1 MNPSLQ
7 ELADDISILAI
18 SVVANEWRAQ
28 GHELS
33 GSAVKQ
39 METFVRMEINTL
51 IIEGLVPNY
60 MAINNQGVPPNRIPY
75 YPGSGR
81 KTSKY
86 IDGLI
91 DYVQRRMGK
100 SEKEAKGIAFA
111 IASKHKKEGMPTKNS
126 VIKHSKTG
134 RRTGFI
140 EIALEKNSQ
149 KFIELIEN
157 AITFSVEA
165 TIESYYKSILNR

>member
-1 MNPSLQ
+1 MDASLQ
-7 ELADDISILAI
+7 KLADDISVLAI

-39 METFVRMEINTL
+39 METLVRFEINTL

-60 MAINNQGVPPNRIPY
+60 MAINNQGVPSNRIPY
-75 YPGSGR
+75 TPNSGR
-81 KTSKY
+81 PPSKY
-86 IDGLI
+86 IRGLI
-91 DYVQRRMGK
+91 DYVKRRMGK
-100 SEKEAKGIAFA
+100 SDKEAKGIAFA
-111 IASKHKKEGMPTKNS
+111 IASKHKREGMPTKGS
-126 VIKHSKTG
+126 VRFSTTG
-134 RRTGFI
+134 KRTGFI
-140 EIALEKNSQ
+140 EQALDKNSP

>member
-1 MNPSLQ
+1 MLEGLQ
-7 ELADDISILAI
+7 KLADDISLLAI
-18 SVVANEWRAQ
+18 TVVANEWRAQ

-39 METFVRMEINTL
+39 METVITEEINA
-51 IIEGLVPNY
+51 IVIEGYIPDY
-60 MAINNQGVPPNRIPY
+60 MAINNSGVTAARIPY
-75 YPGSGR
+75 TPNSGR
-81 KTSKY
+81 PPSKY
-86 IDGLI
+86 ISGLI
-91 DYVQRRMGK
+91 DYVKRRMGK
-100 SEKEAKGIAFA
+100 SDKEAKSIAFA
-111 IASKHKKEGMPTKNS
+111 IASKHKLEGMPTKNS

-140 EIALEKNSQ
+140 EIALEKSSP

>member
-1 MNPSLQ
+1 MLEGLQ
-7 ELADDISILAI
+7 KLSDDISILAI
-18 SVVANEWRAQ
+18 TVVANEWRAQ

-39 METFVRMEINTL
+39 METVIREEIAT
-51 IIEGLVPNY
+51 IVIEGYVPDY
-60 MAINNQGVPPNRIPY
+60 MAINNEGVPSNKIPY

-149 KFIELIEN
+149 NFIDLIEQ
-157 AITFSVEA
+157 SVAA
-165 TIESYYKSILNR
+165 TVEVLVESYYKSILNR

>member
-1 MNPSLQ
+1 MLEGLQ
-7 ELADDISILAI
+7 KLADDISALAI
-18 SVVANEWRAQ
+18 EVIAMEWRAQ

-39 METFVRMEINTL
+39 METLVKYEINTL
-51 IIEGLVPNY
+51 VIEGLVPDY
-60 MAINNQGVPPNRIPY
+60 MAINNEGVPSNKIPY
-75 YPGSGR
+75 YPNSGR

-91 DYVQRRMGK
+91 DYVKRRMGK
-100 SEKEAKGIAFA
+100 SDKEAKGIAFA
-111 IASKHKKEGMPTKNS
+111 IASKHKKEGMPTKAS
-126 VIKHSKTG
+126 ARYSSTG
-134 RRTGFI
+134 KRTGFI
-140 EIALEKNSQ
+140 EQALEKSSP

>member
-1 MNPSLQ
+1 MEASLQ
-7 ELADDISILAI
+7 KLADEISLLAI
-18 SVVANEWRAQ
+18 SVVANEWRLQ
-28 GHELS
+28 GHELT

-39 METFVRMEINTL
+39 METMVRMEINTL
-51 IIEGLVPNY
+51 IIEGFVPDY
-60 MAINNQGVPPNRIPY
+60 MAINNEGVKSDRIPY

-140 EIALEKNSQ
+140 EIALEKNNA

>member
-1 MNPSLQ
+1 MDVNLQ
-7 ELADDISILAI
+7 KLADDISTLAI
-18 SVVANEWRAQ
+18 SVIATEWRAQ
-28 GHELS
+28 GHELT

-39 METFVRMEINTL
+39 METLIKFEINTL
-51 IIEGLVPNY
+51 IIEGYVPDY
-60 MAINNQGVPPNRIPY
+60 MAINNSGVKANRIPY

-81 KTSKY
+81 KESEY
-86 IDGLI
+86 IKGLMK
-91 DYVQRRMGK
+91 YVQQRMGK
-100 SEKEAKGIAFA
+100 SEKESKGIAFA

-140 EIALEKNSQ
+140 EIALEINSQ
-149 KFIELIEN
+149 KFIDLIEKS
-157 AITFSVEA
+157 ITFSVEA

>member
-7 ELADDISILAI
+7 KLADDISVLAI

-33 GSAVKQ
+33 GSAIKQ

-51 IIEGLVPNY
+51 IIEGLVPDY
-60 MAINNQGVPPNRIPY
+60 MAINNQGVPANRIPY

-81 KTSKY
+81 KESEY
-86 IDGLI
+86 IKGLMK
-91 DYVQRRMGK
+91 YVQQRMGK
-100 SEKEAKGIAFA
+100 SEKESKGIAFA

-126 VIKHSKTG
+126 VIKYSKTG
-134 RRTGFI
+134 KRTGFI
-140 EIALEKNSQ
+140 EQALDKNSA

-157 AITFSVEA
+157 AVTFSVEA

>member
-1 MNPSLQ
+1 MLDNFQ
-7 ELADDISILAI
+7 KLADDIGDLAMT
-18 SVVANEWRAQ
+18 VVANEWKAQ
-28 GHELS
+28 GHNLT
-33 GSAVKQ
+33 GSAIKQ
-39 METFVRMEINTL
+39 METMVQFQINTL
-51 IIEGLVPNY
+51 IIEGLIPDY
-60 MAINNQGVPPNRIPY
+60 MAINNEGVKSDRIPY

-91 DYVQRRMGK
+91 DYVKRRMGK
-100 SEKEAKGIAFA
+100 SDKEAKGIAFA
-111 IASKHKKEGMPTKNS
+111 IASKHKLEGMPTKNS

-140 EIALEKNSQ
+140 EIALEKSSP
-149 KFIELIEN
+149 KFIELVNN
-157 AITFSVEA
+157 AITFSVET

>member
-1 MNPSLQ
+1 MS
-7 ELADDISILAI
+7 EDISMLAI
-18 SVVANEWRAQ
+18 TVVANEWRAQ

-33 GSAVKQ
+33 GAAVKQ
-39 METFVRMEINTL
+39 METVIREEIAT
-51 IIEGLVPNY
+51 IVIEGYIPDY
-60 MAINNQGVPPNRIPY
+60 MAINNKGVLSDKIPY

-91 DYVQRRMGK
+91 DYVKRRMGK
-100 SEKEAKGIAFA
+100 SDKEAKGIAFA
-111 IASKHKKEGMPTKNS
+111 IASKHKLEGMPTKNS
-126 VIKHSKTG
+126 VIKHSSTG
-134 RRTGFI
+134 KRTGFI
-140 EIALEKNSQ
+140 ETALEKSSP

-157 AITFSVEA
+157 AITFSVET

>member
-1 MNPSLQ
+1 
-7 ELADDISILAI
+7 
-18 SVVANEWRAQ
+18 
-28 GHELS
+28 
-33 GSAVKQ
+33 
-39 METFVRMEINTL
+39 METLVRMEINTL
-51 IIEGLVPNY
+51 VIEGLVPDY
-60 MAINNQGVPPNRIPY
+60 MAINNQGVPANRIPY

-81 KTSKY
+81 KESEY
-86 IDGLI
+86 IKGLMK
-91 DYVQRRMGK
+91 YVQQRMGK
-100 SEKEAKGIAFA
+100 SEKESKGIAFA

-140 EIALEKNSQ
+140 EIALEKNSA

>member
-1 MNPSLQ
+1 MS
-7 ELADDISILAI
+7 EDISLLAI
-18 SVVANEWRAQ
+18 TVVANEWRAQ

-39 METFVRMEINTL
+39 METVVREEIAS
-51 IIEGLVPNY
+51 IVIEGYVPDY
-60 MAINNQGVPPNRIPY
+60 MAINNEGVPSNKIPY

-81 KTSKY
+81 KESEY
-86 IDGLI
+86 IKGLMK
-91 DYVQRRMGK
+91 YVQQRMGK
-100 SEKEAKGIAFA
+100 SEKESKGIAFA
-111 IASKHKKEGMPTKNS
+111 IASKHKLEGMPTKNS

-140 EIALEKNSQ
+140 EIALEKSSP

>member
-1 MNPSLQ
+1 MLEGLQ
-7 ELADDISILAI
+7 KLADDISLLAI

-39 METFVRMEINTL
+39 METVIREEIAT
-51 IIEGLVPNY
+51 IVIEGYVPDY
-60 MAINNQGVPPNRIPY
+60 MAINNQGVPSNRIPY

-81 KTSKY
+81 KESEY
-86 IDGLI
+86 IKGLMR
-91 DYVQRRMGK
+91 YVQQRMGK
-100 SEKEAKGIAFA
+100 SEKESKGIAFA
-111 IASKHKKEGMPTKNS
+111 IASKHKLEGMPTKNS

-140 EIALEKNSQ
+140 EIALEKSSP

>member
-1 MNPSLQ
+1 MLEGLQ
-7 ELADDISILAI
+7 KLADDISLLAI
-18 SVVANEWRAQ
+18 TVVANEWRAQ

-39 METFVRMEINTL
+39 METMVRMEINTL
-51 IIEGLVPNY
+51 IIEGFVPNY
-60 MAINNQGVPPNRIPY
+60 MAINNQGVPSNKIPY

-81 KTSKY
+81 KESEY
-86 IDGLI
+86 IKGLMK
-91 DYVQRRMGK
+91 YVQQRMGK
-100 SEKEAKGIAFA
+100 SEKESKGIAFA

-134 RRTGFI
+134 KRTGFI
-140 EIALEKNSQ
+140 EQALDKNSA

>member
-1 MNPSLQ
+1 MEASLQ
-7 ELADDISILAI
+7 KLADDISLLAI
-18 SVVANEWRAQ
+18 TVVANEWRLQ

-33 GSAVKQ
+33 GAAVKQ
-39 METFVRMEINTL
+39 METMVRMEVNTL

-60 MAINNQGVPPNRIPY
+60 MAINNQGVPSNRIPY
-75 YPGSGR
+75 YPGSER

-165 TIESYYKSILNR
+165 TIESFYKSILNR